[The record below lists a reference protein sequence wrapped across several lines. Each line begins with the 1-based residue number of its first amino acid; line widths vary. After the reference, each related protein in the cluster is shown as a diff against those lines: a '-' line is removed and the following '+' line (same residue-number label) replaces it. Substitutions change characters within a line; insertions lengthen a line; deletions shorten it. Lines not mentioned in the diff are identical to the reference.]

1 MLLRAAALVTT
12 VILTPMAVGQAPS
25 LSWLDRPLSS
35 WNRAG
40 ATLPNVLATKD
51 DSRAALINRCKLDLR
66 QSTTPERALAAA
78 GWIPFLHFDGQL
90 LQDDVEVIDGMTDAD
105 GMCRP
110 VTFNV
115 FVFVGGRFAGTL
127 SPQPMTSRLDG
138 SIGAVR
144 IVSTDAITAE
154 FARYKPAD
162 PLCCPSSRVMV
173 RFRIDRT
180 GPDVVVT
187 PVELR
192 TTRAN
197 TTSSSPDR

>member
-12 VILTPMAVGQAPS
+12 VLLSTAMAVGQAPS

-40 ATLPNVLATKD
+40 ATLPNVRATND
-51 DSRAALINRCKLDLR
+51 VRAALINRCKLNPR

-127 SPQPMTSRLDG
+127 SPEPMTSRLDG

-144 IVSTDAITAE
+144 TVSASEITAE
-154 FARYKPAD
+154 FARYRAQD
-162 PLCCPSSRVMV
+162 PLCCPSSRVTV

-187 PVELR
+187 PVDVR
-192 TTRAN
+192 TTRGN
-197 TTSSSPDR
+197 TKE

>member
-12 VILTPMAVGQAPS
+12 VLLSTAMTVGQAPS

-35 WNRAG
+35 WNKAG
-40 ATLPNVLATKD
+40 ATLPDARATKD
-51 DSRAALINRCKLDLR
+51 DSRAALINRCKLNPR

-90 LQDDVEVIDGMTDAD
+90 LQDDIEIIDGMTDAD

-127 SPQPMTSRLDG
+127 SPEPMTSRLDA

-154 FARYKPAD
+154 FARYKAAD

-187 PVELR
+187 PVEVR
-192 TTRAN
+192 TTRGN
-197 TTSSSPDR
+197 TKE